1 MLFLVCKVYQY
12 GEGIMSAYKHS
23 INSYQKETGHLN
35 LMEHGAYRLMLD
47 AYYATEKPFLRIGK
61 NCFGW

>member
-1 MLFLVCKVYQY
+1 
-12 GEGIMSAYKHS
+12 MSAYKHS

>member
-1 MLFLVCKVYQY
+1 MNF
-12 GEGIMSAYKHS
+12 YKHY
-23 INSYQKETGHLN
+23 IGDYQRDTGHLT
-35 LMEHGAYRLMLD
+35 LTEHGAYRLMLD